1 MNDNF
6 NSISRLKNHIAKM
19 DLEPNAVIGTVK
31 IQDIL
36 EGQNHMAKMESDPTI
51 MNGMGDILE
60 GQNHMAKME
69 SDPRIMCGL
78 HNMKSR

>member
-1 MNDNF
+1 MDNYI
-6 NSISRLKNHIAKM
+6 NTRIN
-19 DLEPNAVIGTVK
+19 E
-31 IQDIL
+31 IL
-36 EGQNHMAKMESDPTI
+36 EGQKHISKIESDIRI

-69 SDPRIMCGL
+69 SDPIIMCGL